1 MQIKYY
7 KAFLIILLVANQSG
21 TNFNVGKKMINSFLT
36 HFIESDIYQ
45 TNILAF

>member
-21 TNFNVGKKMINSFLT
+21 TNFNVGKKILT
-36 HFIESDIYQ
+36 AFSH
-45 TNILAF
+45 ILLSLTSIRPIF